1 MVGVDQPAL
10 LMSAANIVTR
20 VPMQIMHLLEKTV
33 VPVQCEDGVWV
44 LDTGASNHM
53 IGSRSA
59 LSQLDETVDGTVRFG
74 DGSCVGI
81 YGLGSVVLEGRQQEH
96 KVMTNIY

>member
-1 MVGVDQPAL
+1 MVGVDQQAL

-20 VPMQIMHLLEKTV
+20 VPMQTVHLSKQTV

-53 IGSRSA
+53 IGTHSA
-59 LSQLDETVDGTVRFG
+59 LSQLDEGVDGTVRFS

-81 YGLGSVVLEGRQQEH
+81 CCLSSVVLEGRQ
-96 KVMTNIY
+96 